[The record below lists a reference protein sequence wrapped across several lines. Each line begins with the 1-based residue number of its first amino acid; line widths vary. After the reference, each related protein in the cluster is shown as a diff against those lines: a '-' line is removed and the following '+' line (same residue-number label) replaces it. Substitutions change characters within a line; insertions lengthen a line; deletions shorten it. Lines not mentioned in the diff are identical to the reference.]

1 MPKIPATAL
10 ISPTA
15 KVPVVNTS
23 PIYSKSL
30 SQSACLARCNQSKNC
45 WEADESEP
53 DYPDQLIALAIQLY
67 VDKVLQT
74 TLTNATSTLI
84 NAGSA

>member
-30 SQSACLARCNQSKNC
+30 SQSACLARCNPKIAGRQLSL
-45 WEADESEP
+45 SLI
-53 DYPDQLIALAIQLY
+53 YPDQLIALAIQLY
-67 VDKVLQT
+67 VDKVLQST
-74 TLTNATSTLI
+74 STNAAC
-84 NAGSA
+84 NE